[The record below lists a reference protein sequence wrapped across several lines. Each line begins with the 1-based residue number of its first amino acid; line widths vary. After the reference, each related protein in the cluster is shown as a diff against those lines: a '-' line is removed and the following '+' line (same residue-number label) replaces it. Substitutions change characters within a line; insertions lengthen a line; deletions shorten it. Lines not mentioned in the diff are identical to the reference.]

1 MIVYLSPRSV
11 KVAIFGGSFN
21 PVHHG
26 HISVA
31 REVIKIGYQKVL
43 FIPVSI
49 PPHKMLSDGASNEDR
64 IVMLKLALRD
74 FSWAELWDG
83 EIRRGGLS
91 YSIDT
96 VRELRRNGMIDT
108 RTAIIIGEDLASDFS
123 SWKDASKL
131 VREVDIILVRR
142 GAAAEVEF
150 RYPCFRLSNTPV
162 SHSSSEIR
170 QRIEN
175 GLGIGRLVP
184 LSVARYI
191 RRNRLYGP
199 AET

>member
-1 MIVYLSPRSV
+1 V

-21 PVHHG
+21 PVHRG

-31 REVIKIGYQKVL
+31 KEVIKIGYQKIL

-49 PPHKMLSDGASNEDR
+49 PPHKALTRGASNADR
-64 IVMLKLALRD
+64 IVMLKLALRN

-83 EIRRGGLS
+83 EIQRGGPS

-96 VRELRRNGMIDT
+96 VRELRKNGMIGA
-108 RTAIIIGEDLASDFS
+108 RAAIIIGDDLASSFS
-123 SWKDASKL
+123 SWKNVSKL
-131 VREVDIILVRR
+131 IGEVDVILARR
-142 GAAAEVEF
+142 GGEAEF

-162 SHSSSEIR
+162 PHSSSEIR